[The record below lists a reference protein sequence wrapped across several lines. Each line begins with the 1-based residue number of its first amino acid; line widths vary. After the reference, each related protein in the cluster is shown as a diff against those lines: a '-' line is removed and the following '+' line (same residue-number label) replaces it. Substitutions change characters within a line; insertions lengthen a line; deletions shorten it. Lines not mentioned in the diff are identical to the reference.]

1 MCHLHSGSICR
12 RHYNQTLHAGKIRLE
27 YYLGRVTVILLHPQG
42 TILLSGCQCKSK
54 ACPLKPMLL
63 RCFFLLGM
71 WQHNSN
77 LSERHGNL
85 QRRQSPLLVSFPI
98 TQFKIQNEQIFSEGF
113 QKILFLSILAGLS
126 HVKLELKSPFSSFT
140 MCSIQT
146 W

>member
-54 ACPLKPMLL
+54 ACPLNQ
-63 RCFFLLGM
+63 CFYAVFFFLVCGSIIQIFLKDMEIYRG
-71 WQHNSN
+71 
-77 LSERHGNL
+77 E
-85 QRRQSPLLVSFPI
+85 SPLLVRFPI
-98 TQFKIQNEQIFSEGF
+98 TQFKIQNEQTFSKGF

-126 HVKLELKSPFSSFT
+126 RVKLELKSPFLSFT